1 MAQPLDTLREP
12 YMRNMTPRPATHA
25 VPFAAVVL
33 AAAACQGV
41 IYLFAVADIGL
52 AAACASMLA
61 IAAIVVASVV
71 IGRSE
76 SERRLVSAGPAPE
89 MPARRARA
97 HGLARSR
104 A

>member
-1 MAQPLDTLREP
+1 
-12 YMRNMTPRPATHA
+12 MRNMTPPPATRA

-41 IYLFAVADIGL
+41 IYLFATADIGL

-61 IAAIVVASVV
+61 VAAVVVSSAVM
-71 IGRSE
+71 GRSE

-89 MPARRARA
+89 MPTRRLHAHSSPPNRA
-97 HGLARSR
+97 
-104 A
+104 